1 MNMAKAELPSE
12 RRRKKNSGHLIGVRI
27 FATKNF
33 QASKLALEVNM
44 EVDIADVIQEE
55 EDEGSISN
63 EAHAVAASENS
74 SGKRARLKNGLELR
88 RREAAAYLIL
98 VSLSDLLDA
107 LTLTLIID
115 SRLIS
120 RSSTTTKQT
129 GPALFEKSTR
139 F

>member
-12 RRRKKNSGHLIGVRI
+12 RRRKKNHGHLLGVRI

-55 EDEGSISN
+55 DEGGISN